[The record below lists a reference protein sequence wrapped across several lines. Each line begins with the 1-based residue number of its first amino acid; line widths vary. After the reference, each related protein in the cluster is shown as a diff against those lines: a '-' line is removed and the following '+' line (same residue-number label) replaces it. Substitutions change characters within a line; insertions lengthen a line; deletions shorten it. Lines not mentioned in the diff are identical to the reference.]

1 MDGRQAAWPQ
11 SAASDLEAENRRLTA
26 LAESLE
32 ARLQKSEKRRRALIH
47 IMNDMQTA
55 ARRMNDQRTAMLHIL
70 ADHEQD
76 RNRLGRQAIRL
87 DNSRRALLH
96 ILQDVHF
103 SNERLERSRK
113 AMIHIMGSLRETTE
127 EVQRREQ
134 ELREKQ
140 EQLVQAGKLATL
152 GELTTGVAHELNNPL
167 NNIGLFI
174 GNVIDLIELGKG
186 DPQRILRELHSA
198 MQQVHKATEIISH
211 LRTFGRAAS
220 V

>member
-76 RNRLGRQAIRL
+76 RNR
-87 DNSRRALLH
+87 RRSKRCAW
-96 ILQDVHF
+96 IIPAARF
-103 SNERLERSRK
+103 CIFCKMSIFRTS
-113 AMIHIMGSLRETTE
+113 GW
-127 EVQRREQ
+127 
-134 ELREKQ
+134 
-140 EQLVQAGKLATL
+140 
-152 GELTTGVAHELNNPL
+152 
-167 NNIGLFI
+167 
-174 GNVIDLIELGKG
+174 
-186 DPQRILRELHSA
+186 SA
-198 MQQVHKATEIISH
+198 
-211 LRTFGRAAS
+211 AARP
-220 V
+220 